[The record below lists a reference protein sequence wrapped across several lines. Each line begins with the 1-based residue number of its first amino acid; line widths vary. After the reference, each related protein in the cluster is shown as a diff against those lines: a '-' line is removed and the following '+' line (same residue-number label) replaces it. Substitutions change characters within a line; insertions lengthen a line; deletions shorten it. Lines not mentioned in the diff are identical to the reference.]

1 MFKIFVFF
9 VSLSYF
15 FNAFSQEKEVVSDK
29 QISKEFSKIGV
40 VDMRK
45 ILNESTAYQGVVEQ
59 FEDIRRKHRNKI
71 TKKEDALKDA
81 ENDLF
86 KQKNIISREAYAEK
100 LKELTAKVSALKNE
114 KNNSIKNYEI
124 SFERATNK
132 IQSSLVDVLSKI
144 ANDQK
149 LDMVLS
155 KDQVLLVGRD
165 IDITNDSIEKLNE
178 VLPEIKFELV
188 K

>member
-1 MFKIFVFF
+1 MH
-9 VSLSYF
+9 
-15 FNAFSQEKEVVSDK
+15 Q
-29 QISKEFSKIGV
+29 
-40 VDMRK
+40 
-45 ILNESTAYQGVVEQ
+45 
-59 FEDIRRKHRNKI
+59 
-71 TKKEDALKDA
+71 
-81 ENDLF
+81 
-86 KQKNIISREAYAEK
+86 
-100 LKELTAKVSALKNE
+100 
-114 KNNSIKNYEI
+114 NYEI

-144 ANDQK
+144 ANDQQ

-165 IDITNDSIEKLNE
+165 IDLTDDSIEKLNE